1 MAVRDMVV
9 GVHVGLCLDGEV
21 QVGSREGGV
30 VECVAMQGVVWS
42 GVEWCDAGWDQS
54 TTECVLSRRHC
65 DREGASVGGG
75 CEPEHGPIGEWEVLC
90 EWCGVRYG

>member
-1 MAVRDMVV
+1 MAVRDMGV

-54 TTECVLSRRHC
+54 TTECVLSRRHG
-65 DREGASVGGG
+65 DREGAAV
-75 CEPEHGPIGEWEVLC
+75 V
-90 EWCGVRYG
+90 V